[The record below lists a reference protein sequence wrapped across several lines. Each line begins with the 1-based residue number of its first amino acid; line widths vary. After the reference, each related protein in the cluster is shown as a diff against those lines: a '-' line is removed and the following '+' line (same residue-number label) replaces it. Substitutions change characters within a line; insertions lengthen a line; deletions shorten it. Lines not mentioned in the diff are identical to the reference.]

1 MGMEI
6 RMILKELIQDIDV
19 TSISGDTS
27 IDIKNVA
34 YHSKNVV
41 KDCLFVAI
49 PGLKFDGHNFVDEA
63 IERGARALILEKPM
77 RKRGNIC
84 HIVVR
89 DSRVALAR
97 LSSRFYHHPSQKVK
111 LIGITGTNGK
121 TTTAYLLES
130 IFKKAG
136 IKVGTISTINY
147 RYLKNTLKAAHTT
160 PESLELQKILKDMV
174 DSGVSH
180 VVMEVSSHALDL
192 RRVDGCSFDIGVF
205 TNLSRD
211 HLDYHQDMASYYR
224 SKERLFT
231 DLLQHK
237 EDPWAV
243 INEDDPKGGLLKN
256 VVHAKVLTF
265 GIDVKGDIWADSPSP
280 TPKGISA
287 QIHTPYG
294 VFTMESALYGKINV
308 YNILAATGVCVC
320 FGIPLGI
327 IKEGIE
333 SLSHVPGRLQRVSNN
348 HDIHVFVDYAH
359 TDDALKRVLLSIK
372 EAGQGQII
380 CVFGCGGDRDPGK
393 RPLMGQV
400 SGKLSDFTIITSDNP
415 RTEDPYKIIREIEE
429 GIKQVQVDRYA
440 VIPNRRQ
447 AIQYAIDLARPGDTV
462 IIAGKGHETYQILKD
477 ETRPFDD
484 LVVAKEI
491 LDNRKARNGNEI

>member
-1 MGMEI
+1 
-6 RMILKELIQDIDV
+6 MILKELIQDINV

-27 IDIKNVA
+27 IDIKSVA
-34 YHSKNVV
+34 YHSENVV

-49 PGLKFDGHNFVDEA
+49 TGLRLDGHDFVDGA
-63 IERGARALILEKPM
+63 IKRGARALILEKPI
-77 RKRGNIC
+77 RKVENVC
-84 HIVVR
+84 HVVVR
-89 DSRVALAR
+89 DSRVALAK
-97 LSSRFYHHPSQKVK
+97 LSSRFYHHPSQDVK

-130 IFKKAG
+130 IFKNAG
-136 IKVGTISTINY
+136 IKVGMISTINY
-147 RYLKNTLKAAHTT
+147 RYMKNTLKAGHTT
-160 PESLELQKILKDMV
+160 PESLELQKILRDMV

-180 VVMEVSSHALDL
+180 VVIEVSSHALDL

-237 EDPWAV
+237 KGPWAV
-243 INEDDPKGGLLKN
+243 INDDDPKGEILKN
-256 VVHAKVLTF
+256 MANVNVLTF
-265 GIDVKGDIWADSPSP
+265 GINVKGDIWAGGFSPS
-280 TPKGISA
+280 PKGISA
-287 QIHTPYG
+287 KIHTPYG
-294 VFTMESALYGKINV
+294 PFMVESALYGKINL

-320 FGIPLGI
+320 FGIPLDIVKG
-327 IKEGIE
+327 GIE
-333 SLSHVPGRLQRVSNN
+333 SLSYVPGRLQKVSSN
-348 HDIHVFVDYAH
+348 HDIRVFVDYAH
-359 TDDALKRVLLSIK
+359 TDDALKKVLLSIK
-372 EAGQGQII
+372 EVGQGRII

-393 RPLMGQV
+393 RPLMGQI

-415 RTEDPYKIIREIEE
+415 RTEDPYKIIGEIEK
-429 GIKQVQVDRYA
+429 GIKQIQVDKYA
-440 VIPNRRQ
+440 VIPDRGE

-462 IIAGKGHETYQILKD
+462 LIAGKGHETYQILRD

-484 LVVAKEI
+484 LMVAKEV
-491 LDNRKARNGNEI
+491 LDSRKVRSRNGK